1 MAGLPVCDL
10 EGGDVMLRFRSG
22 ITLVE
27 VLVAIFIMGVGLLAI
42 LVLFPVG
49 ALNMARAIRDDRAQQ
64 CGQQAA
70 AIANML
76 DLRHNQAVTNAFDAV
91 PVPLDAPSRPVMIDP
106 FGATVGLG
114 PLGGSIQRVN
124 PALPQAANNASPGE
138 RWFTLLDDLNF
149 NVDGTPV
156 GAPTSVERYGSYT
169 WTYIARRPQHGNRSF
184 VDLSVLVYKGR
195 QTLTPDPEP
204 PFTATGVARDSTLQ
218 VTITGDP
225 DLKPL
230 GYILD
235 TSNITVSGVP
245 TVAAQVYQVM
255 DIEKNGTTW
264 TMRVEPPLR
273 NDVTSVTFLEK
284 VIAVFEKGTG
294 WQP

>member
-1 MAGLPVCDL
+1 MFRV
-10 EGGDVMLRFRSG
+10 RSG

-76 DLRHNQAVTNAFDAV
+76 DLRHNSAVTTAFDAV
-91 PVPLDAPSRPVMIDP
+91 PAGHPLDAPSPPVMIDP
-106 FGATVGLG
+106 FGFGVGLA
-114 PLGGSIQRVN
+114 PLGGNITRVTPQGVPAPAGGASI
-124 PALPQAANNASPGE
+124 GE

-149 NVDGTPV
+149 NPDGAPV
-156 GAPTSVERYGSYT
+156 GAPANVQRYGSYT
-169 WTYIARRPQHGNRSF
+169 WTYLVRRPQHGNKSL
-184 VDLSVLVYKGR
+184 VDLSVIVYKGR
-195 QTLTPDPEP
+195 QTLVPDPEP
-204 PFTATGVARDSTLQ
+204 TFTATGTKDESTLQ
-218 VTITGDP
+218 VVVAGDP
-225 DLKPL
+225 ELRAS

-235 TSNITVSGVP
+235 VSSVTVNGNA
-245 TVAAQVYQVM
+245 TIAAQAYQVV

-273 NDVTSVTFLEK
+273 NTVTRVAFLENA
-284 VIAVFEKGTG
+284 IAVFEKGTG